1 MKRFI
6 QRSSQVVFLLFLSAF
21 SYAQS
26 QEYKFA
32 EAYIKGLGYRYEL
45 EVKAESDLSE
55 AGNDISQKN
64 MASMRNTHRGIL
76 KLREAI
82 NILLPYKNSSREYI
96 REATENVITWYTNM
110 IDNYNNGLD
119 ALEKLT
125 NATSENN
132 SNIDMG
138 KLSRTV
144 TEITAK
150 QEYISESLFQLTT
163 LIAMI
168 LIDEVPDKNNHVSFL
183 LITSKER
190 KNLLNELYSFF
201 DKSLLINSKKNPKY
215 TIASAIILN
224 TILTGDHKSSDERN
238 K

>member
-1 MKRFI
+1 MKTFI
-6 QRSSQVVFLLFLSAF
+6 LSISQVVFLLFISSF

-32 EAYIKGLGYRYEL
+32 DVYIKGLGYRYEL
-45 EVKAESDLSE
+45 EVKAESDFSE
-55 AGNDISQKN
+55 VGDNVSKMN
-64 MASMRNTHRGIL
+64 MASMRNAHRGIL

-82 NILLPYKNSSREYI
+82 NILQPYKKSNREYI
-96 REATENVITWYTNM
+96 RNATESVITCYTSM
-110 IDNYNNGLD
+110 IDNYENSLD

-125 NATSENN
+125 NASSGNN

-138 KLSRTV
+138 KLSNTV

-150 QEYISESLFQLTT
+150 QEYLSETLFQLTT
-163 LIAMI
+163 FVAML
-168 LIDEVPDKNNHVSFL
+168 LIDEIPDKNNHVSFL

-215 TIASAIILN
+215 TIASATILN